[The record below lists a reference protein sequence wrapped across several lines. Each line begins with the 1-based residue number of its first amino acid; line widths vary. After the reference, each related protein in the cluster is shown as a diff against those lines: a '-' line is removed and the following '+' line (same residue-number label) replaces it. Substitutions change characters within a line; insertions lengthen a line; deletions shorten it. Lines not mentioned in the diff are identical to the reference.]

1 MNDEKI
7 VDFIIDKIIETG
19 FGKGED
25 FTVNCLFN
33 FNVKYS
39 SYDYSRE
46 IISME
51 SCDLNLHNDGCNK
64 ELDEIDPDKKVFSG
78 MYNDVYLL
86 FLNDGDIQIQITV
99 DSEDELT
106 FDLTKD
112 QYRKLTESFDY
123 KLYAYDKD
131 KGSSVF
137 CGIHNDLDGAID
149 LAKAAYKAETER
161 TDRNREDREVC
172 DIDWVEICDK
182 DDTRIGFAYYDDKFK
197 AVLYDGKTRDDYIAD
212 KNKPKEVER

>member
-25 FTVNCLFN
+25 FTINCLFN

-39 SYDYSRE
+39 NSDYNRE

-51 SCDLNLHNDGCNK
+51 SCDLNLHNDNGWNK
-64 ELDEIDPDKKVFSG
+64 ELDDVDPDRKVFSG
-78 MYNDVYLL
+78 MYNDVYLR
-86 FLNDGDIQIQITV
+86 FLNNGDIQIQITV

-112 QYRKLTESFDY
+112 QHRKLTESFDY

-131 KGSSVF
+131 KGISVF

-149 LAKAAYKAETER
+149 LAKFAYKSEMER
-161 TDRNREDREVC
+161 TDRNREDREVY

-182 DDTRIGFAYYDDKFK
+182 DDTRIGFAYYDNEFKEIVCEINDKRR
-197 AVLYDGKTRDDYIAD
+197 TAD
-212 KNKPKEVER
+212 KDKPKEMER

>member
-1 MNDEKI
+1 MNNEKI

-39 SYDYSRE
+39 SCDYNKE

-51 SCDLNLHNDGCNK
+51 SCDLNLHNDGWNK
-64 ELDEIDPDKKVFSG
+64 ELDDVDPDKKVFSG
-78 MYNDVYLL
+78 MYNDVYLR
-86 FLNDGDIQIQITV
+86 FLNDGDIQIQITI
-99 DSEDELT
+99 DSGDELT
-106 FDLTKD
+106 FDLTED

-149 LAKAAYKAETER
+149 LAKFAYKAETER
-161 TDRNREDREVC
+161 TDRDRENREVY

-182 DDTRIGFAYYDDKFK
+182 DDTRIGFVYYDNESK
-197 AVLYDGKTRDDYIAD
+197 AILYDGKTKDDYIVD